1 MKNAFAL
8 VAFLLILPVAPAK
21 AQTEIHPPTQ
31 ANIQEQSQPELI
43 RATSGHPDRRFWFL
57 AAVQIA
63 ATVADAETTQWALRS
78 HPGAHE
84 LNPLFGPHPD
94 RPRMYGIAM
103 SITAAQILMQHHAKT
118 ISERNGRLRNG
129 WIVGAAVNTGFHTFL
144 AVHNA
149 RIATSYT
156 CPANGSG
163 CR

>member
-1 MKNAFAL
+1 
-8 VAFLLILPVAPAK
+8 
-21 AQTEIHPPTQ
+21 
-31 ANIQEQSQPELI
+31 
-43 RATSGHPDRRFWFL
+43 
-57 AAVQIA
+57 
-63 ATVADAETTQWALRS
+63 
-78 HPGAHE
+78 
-84 LNPLFGPHPD
+84 
-94 RPRMYGIAM
+94 MYGIAM

>member
-1 MKNAFAL
+1 MKKVFA
-8 VAFLLILPVAPAK
+8 VAAFLLFLPVAPAK
-21 AQTEIHPPTQ
+21 AQTEIQPPTQ
-31 ANIQEQSQPELI
+31 ANIQEQSQPKVI

-63 ATVADAETTQWALRS
+63 VTVADAETTQWALRS
-78 HPGAHE
+78 HPGTHE

-103 SITAAQILMQHHAKT
+103 SITAVQILMQRHVKT
-118 ISERNGRLRNG
+118 LSERNGRLRNG